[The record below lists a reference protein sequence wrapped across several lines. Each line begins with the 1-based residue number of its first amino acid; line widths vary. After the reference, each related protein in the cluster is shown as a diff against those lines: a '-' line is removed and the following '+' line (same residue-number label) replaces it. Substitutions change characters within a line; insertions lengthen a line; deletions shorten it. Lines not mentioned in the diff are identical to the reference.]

1 MSALGMRVGAEETLQ
16 PLAWRRMGWVIW
28 RQHRVALATVAA
40 LVGGLSLVLFLVGLH
55 LHHAYTAAAACRPAG
70 SPVCAGLVNQF
81 NGMDAFLANG
91 FVLQALPALIGAFVG
106 APVLAR
112 ELETGTFRYVWT
124 QGFGRARWTLAKLVG
139 LAAVVLV
146 AAAALSILLSW
157 YYRPYFAA
165 ANQSKFIDETSPLA
179 SGLFDLRGIDL
190 AAWSLAAFSIGALL
204 GMLIRRVVA
213 SIVATLVAYLG
224 LAVAAATYLREHYV
238 APLAASVASVPGS
251 DLVIRQWWTKG
262 GTFAFARAP
271 IALLEH
277 VCPPPPSGA
286 GKGNFDKAGYVA
298 QCLTRHGYRQWIS
311 YQPATRF
318 WSFQLIEAG
327 WLLALSALLIAAT
340 VWLVRSRAT

>member
-1 MSALGMRVGAEETLQ
+1 MSVLGMHVDPGETLR
-16 PLAWRRMGWVIW
+16 PLAWRRMVWVIW
-28 RQHRVALATVAA
+28 RQHRVALAAVAV
-40 LVGGLSLVLFLVGLH
+40 LVGGLSFVLFLVGVQ

-70 SPVCAGLVNQF
+70 SPVCAGVVNRF

-106 APVLAR
+106 APLLAR
-112 ELETGTFRYVWT
+112 ELETGTYRYAWT

-139 LAAVVLV
+139 LAAAVVV

-157 YYRPYFAA
+157 YFHPYFAA
-165 ANQSKFIDETSPLA
+165 GNQSRFLDETSPLA

-190 AAWSLAAFSIGALL
+190 AAWTLAAFSIGALL
-204 GMLIRRVVA
+204 GMLIRRVVPA
-213 SIVATLVAYLG
+213 IVATLVAYLG
-224 LAVAAATYLREHYV
+224 LAFAAAIYLRRHYV
-238 APLAASVASVPGS
+238 APLVASTPSVPGS
-251 DLVIRQWWTKG
+251 DLVMSQWWTKG

-271 IALLEH
+271 IDLLER
-277 VCPPPPSGA
+277 VCPPPPAGA

-298 QCLTRHGYRQWIS
+298 HCLTEHGYKQWIS

-327 WLLALSALLIAAT
+327 WLMALSASLIAAT